1 MKQWVLSITAAS
13 LLAAVAMALTPPG
26 RVKQVLRLACG
37 LMCALAVAGPV
48 VRLDFGTLAS
58 SIAQY
63 EQQAEVIT
71 EQAEEEAKMLDRTYI
86 EDKCEAYI
94 LGKAA
99 EAGLDV
105 KSVSLSARW
114 DEEDLLWYPW
124 SVAVDA
130 PYSGRLA
137 GVIEAELGIPAGRQ
151 EWRRDD

>member
-1 MKQWVLSITAAS
+1 MRQWVLSITAAS

-94 LGKAA
+94 LAKAA

-105 KSVSLSARW
+105 KGVSLSARW

-124 SVAVDA
+124 AVTVDA

-137 GVIEAELGIPAGRQ
+137 GVIEAELGIPAERQ
-151 EWRRDD
+151 AWRSDD